1 VLLNYRKYVAAITRH
16 AAGTATIQGAAYAA
30 AEK

>member
-1 VLLNYRKYVAAITRH
+1 VLNYRKYIAAITRH
-16 AAGTATIQGAAYAA
+16 AAGTATIQGNAYGA